1 MESSASK
8 VTGRVFTTSENG
20 MDASP
25 AERQPTGT
33 VSVLGDG
40 PQRSTSVFCSFSL
53 SSFFIIQALAWRQR
67 DWTFVNALSS
77 DEALA
82 WRQRDTTFVNAL
94 SSDEALAW
102 RQRDSTFVNALSSDE
117 ASVVMRD
124 YTARNLGQKM
134 IVNAEPVNESSPK
147 TLSPLTGQFNLTNN
161 YKDH

>member
-8 VTGRVFTTSENG
+8 VTARVFTTSENG
-20 MDASP
+20 MDDSP

-53 SSFFIIQALAWRQR
+53 SSFFIIHALAWRQR
-67 DWTFVNALSS
+67 GW
-77 DEALA
+77 
-82 WRQRDTTFVNAL
+82 
-94 SSDEALAW
+94 
-102 RQRDSTFVNALSSDE
+102 TFVNALSSDE

-134 IVNAEPVNESSPK
+134 IVNAEPVNESSQK

>member
-8 VTGRVFTTSENG
+8 VTARVFTTSENG
-20 MDASP
+20 MDDSP

-53 SSFFIIQALAWRQR
+53 SSFFIIH
-67 DWTFVNALSS
+67 
-77 DEALA
+77 ALA

-102 RQRDSTFVNALSSDE
+102 RQRDTTFVNALSSDE

-134 IVNAEPVNESSPK
+134 IVNAEPVNESSQK